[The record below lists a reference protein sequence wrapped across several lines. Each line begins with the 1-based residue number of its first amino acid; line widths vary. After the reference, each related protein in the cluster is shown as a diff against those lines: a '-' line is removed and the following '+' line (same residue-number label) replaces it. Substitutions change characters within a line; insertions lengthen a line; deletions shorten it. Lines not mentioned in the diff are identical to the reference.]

1 MECRKSSVER
11 DVKRYLK
18 GEFWLLAVSEFLL
31 SMSVYVLLPTMPLW
45 LVDNQNLSAV
55 ESGLVMG
62 AFSVGLFVLGFFV
75 SFLIERYRRNMVCI
89 IAIAM
94 VAALQALLY
103 YLDSLHCQYIDLPVL
118 LLLRFAMGAVF
129 GLSQMVLCST
139 LIIDTC
145 ESALRTEANFTTGWF
160 GRIALALGPLT
171 GLLLL
176 RYMDYSMVFLV
187 AMGCAV
193 VSLVLVLLVN
203 FPFRIPDDEVS
214 VCCLDRFFLPHGT
227 VLFMNLLLITIA
239 FGMLLSLHL
248 SVRFYAMVM
257 CGFLGVL
264 LCWRFVFR
272 DADLKSE
279 VVTGLILLG
288 AALIMLLSRSTLPIV
303 SYAAPMF
310 IGLGMGLIGSR
321 FLLFFIKLSR
331 HCQRGTSQ
339 STFMLGW
346 ESGIAL
352 GIGLG
357 LACFNGEPQLLMFTS
372 LLLVIFAL
380 TAYQFSHSWFIKN
393 KNR

>member
-1 MECRKSSVER
+1 MERE
-11 DVKRYLK
+11 VKRKLK

-31 SMSVYVLLPTMPLW
+31 SMSVYVLLPTLPLW
-45 LVDNQNLSAV
+45 LVGDQNLSAV
-55 ESGLVMG
+55 ESGIVMG
-62 AFSVGLFVLGFFV
+62 AFGMGLFVLGFFV

-89 IAIAM
+89 IAIAV

-103 YLDSLHCQYIDLPVL
+103 YLDSLQFQFVDFPVL
-118 LLLRFAMGAVF
+118 VLLRFAMGATF

-145 ESALRTEANFTTGWF
+145 ESALRTEANFATGWF

-176 RYMDYSMVFLV
+176 RYTDYSTVFLV
-187 AMGCAV
+187 AMGCAA

-203 FPFRIPDDEVS
+203 FPFRIPDDDVS
-214 VCCLDRFFLPHGT
+214 LFCLDRFFLPHGSI
-227 VLFMNLLLITIA
+227 LFMNLLLITVA

-248 SVRFYAMVM
+248 SVRFYAMMM

-279 VVTGLILLG
+279 VVTGLILWG
-288 AALIMLLSRSTLPIV
+288 AALIMLLTRSTLPIV
-303 SYAAPMF
+303 TYAAPLF

-321 FLLFFIKLSR
+321 FLLFFIKLSH

-346 ESGIAL
+346 ESGIAF
-352 GIGLG
+352 GLG
-357 LACFNGEPQLLMFTS
+357 LGLGCFNEAPQLLLFTS
-372 LLLVIFAL
+372 LLLVVSAL
-380 TAYQFSHSWFIKN
+380 TAYQFSHNWFLKN